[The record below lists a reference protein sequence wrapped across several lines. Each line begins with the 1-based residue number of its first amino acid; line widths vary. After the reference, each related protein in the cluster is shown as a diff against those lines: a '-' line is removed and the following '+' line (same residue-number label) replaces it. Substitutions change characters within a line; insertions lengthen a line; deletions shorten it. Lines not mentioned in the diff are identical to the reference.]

1 MWCLAAMSRVIVR
14 DYGVGS
20 YCEGKVYINNV
31 VDGIFRRLNEC
42 LVAAVS
48 RDIGLGD
55 VVIVAVLVVY
65 VVSMVI

>member
-14 DYGVGS
+14 DYSVGS
-20 YCEGKVYINNV
+20 YCEGRVYVNNV

-48 RDIGLGD
+48 RDIGPGD
-55 VVIVAVLVVY
+55 VVIGAVMVVY
-65 VVSMVI
+65 VMSMVI

>member
-1 MWCLAAMSRVIVR
+1 MRCLAAMSRVIVR
-14 DYGVGS
+14 DYGVVATVRG
-20 YCEGKVYINNV
+20 GGDVNNV